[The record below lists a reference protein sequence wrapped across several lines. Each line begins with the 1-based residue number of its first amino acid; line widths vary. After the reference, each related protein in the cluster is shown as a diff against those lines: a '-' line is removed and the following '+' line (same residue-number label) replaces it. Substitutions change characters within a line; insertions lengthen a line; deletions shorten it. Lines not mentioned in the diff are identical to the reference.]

1 MTDLTGQWALVTGAG
16 MRVGRAIALAL
27 ARRGASILVHYNR
40 SEEAAR
46 AVEREVRSLGRDAE
60 AMRAELADP
69 AAVCALADAALT
81 RAGTVDILVNNASN
95 YLRVPFD
102 ALDAG
107 VWDRSLDVNLKAPY
121 LLSVALGRAMHRR
134 GRGVIVNVV
143 DWAADRPY
151 RNYLPY
157 CVSKA
162 GLVGLTKALAR
173 ELAPQVRV
181 NAVAPGPVLPPPD
194 MSSDEL
200 AAVVRATPLGRV
212 GRPEDVAA
220 GVVFLVADAPF
231 STGAVLHVD
240 GGRAIA

>member
-1 MTDLTGQWALVTGAG
+1 MSDLAGQWALVTGAG
-16 MRVGRAIALAL
+16 RRVGRSIALAL
-27 ARRGASILVHYNR
+27 AQRGADILVHCNR
-40 SEEAAR
+40 SEDSAR
-46 AVEREVRSLGRDAE
+46 AVADEVRVLGRDAE
-60 AMRAELADP
+60 VIRAELGDAE
-69 AAVCALADAALT
+69 AVRGLAVAALA
-81 RAGTVDILVNNASN
+81 RAGTVGILVNNASN
-95 YLRVPFD
+95 YLRVAFD
-102 ALDAG
+102 ALDAD

-121 LLSVALGRAMHRR
+121 LLSVALGREMRQR
-134 GRGVIVNVV
+134 GRGCIVNVV
-143 DWAADRPY
+143 DWAAERPY

-162 GLVGLTKALAR
+162 GLVCLTKALAR

-181 NAVAPGPVLPPPD
+181 NAVAPGPVLPPAD

-200 AAVVRATPLGRV
+200 AAVVRATPLERI

-231 STGAVLHVD
+231 STGTVLHVD